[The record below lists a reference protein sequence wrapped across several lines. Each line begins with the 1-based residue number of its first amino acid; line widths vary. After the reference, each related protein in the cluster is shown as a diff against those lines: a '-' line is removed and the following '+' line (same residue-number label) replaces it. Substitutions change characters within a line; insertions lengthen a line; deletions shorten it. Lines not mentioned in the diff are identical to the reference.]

1 MEFDLE
7 TWFAAEG
14 WLDFVNHVNNLD
26 SAAVAEASGYM
37 TSKGPGILSSLYD
50 SSDDSDFKK
59 SHAADWLRSW
69 FQAFGSRRFAA
80 WEAHNGSCVTESELV
95 ELVTLWFKD
104 EGLEHFI
111 DDTEACGDGV
121 AELTRDLV
129 GKYGYTIMSYVL
141 GGHEFDHNIIDFDL
155 CGFKSSS
162 AGIYMID
169 WFSIVGYALFAQW
182 LGRSGHYDI
191 ALAVMVVRTSNI
203 PEWISSVVS
212 KVA

>member
-14 WLDFVNHVNNLD
+14 WFDFVNHVNNLD

-37 TSKGPGILSSLYD
+37 SSRGPGMLSSLYN

-80 WEAHNGSCVTESELV
+80 WEADNNKACVTESKLV
-95 ELVTLWFKD
+95 ELINIWFKN

-111 DDTEACGDGV
+111 DDTKGCDDSIV
-121 AELTRDLV
+121 KRTKRFIRRH
-129 GKYGYTIMSYVL
+129 GYSVMSDIL
-141 GGHEFDHNIIDFDL
+141 GGHKYYDFE
-155 CGFKSSS
+155 SSPV
-162 AGIYMID
+162 GTYMID
-169 WFSIVGYALFAQW
+169 WFSIIGYPLFAQW

-191 ALAVMVVRTSNI
+191 ALAVMSVRASNI
-203 PEWISSVVS
+203 PKWISSVVS